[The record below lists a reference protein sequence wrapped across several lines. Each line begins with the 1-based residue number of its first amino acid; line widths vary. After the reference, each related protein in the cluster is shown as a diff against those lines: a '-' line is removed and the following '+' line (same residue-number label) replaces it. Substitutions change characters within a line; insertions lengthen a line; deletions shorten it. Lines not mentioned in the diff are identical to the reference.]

1 MNLNRRQTGI
11 VEMVLAMGLSGTL
24 GYFVLEANLPVWN
37 IVFFRCVFGLLGLG
51 IYCWWRGF
59 LTPWPLAGRNLLF
72 ASLAGCALVA
82 NWLLLFGSYQ
92 YASISLSTAVYHTQ
106 PFFLLL
112 LAKLFFAEA
121 FDLRKLPW
129 YLIAFAGLLLIIEFR
144 WSGLENSQQL
154 LGFLMALG
162 AAVLYAV
169 TTLFTRQ
176 VEGVRPEVIAFLH
189 VMIGSVLL
197 LPVLDLTALPVLAS
211 QWWCLIVLGFVHT
224 CLMYIFLYSAYQKL
238 PVALIAILAFLY
250 PAIAILVDYL
260 IYDQSLSVLQWLGIM
275 AVLFSATAM
284 NAGWSPLK
292 WRMKQ
297 ANKV

>member
-24 GYFVLEANLPVWN
+24 GYFVLEVSLPVWN
-37 IVFFRCVFGLLGLG
+37 IVFFRCVFALIGLG
-51 IYCWWRGF
+51 VYCWWRGF
-59 LTPWPLAGRNLLF
+59 LSPWPLVGRNLLF

-112 LAKLFFAEA
+112 LARMFFGEV
-121 FDLRKLPW
+121 FDLLKLPW

-144 WSGLENSQQL
+144 WTGLENSEQL
-154 LGFLMALG
+154 VGFVMALA

-176 VEGVRPEVIAFLH
+176 VEGVRPEVIALLH
-189 VMIGSVLL
+189 VTIGCVLL
-197 LPVLDLTALPVLAS
+197 WPALDMTALPVLAV
-211 QWWCLIVLGFVHT
+211 QWWCLMVLGFVHT

-250 PAIAILVDYL
+250 PAVAIFVDYL
-260 IYDQSLSVLQWLGIM
+260 IYDQSLSFLQWFGVI
-275 AVLFSATAM
+275 AVLFSAAAV
-284 NAGWSPLK
+284 NVGWSPLK
-292 WRMKQ
+292 WR
-297 ANKV
+297 AGRVNKI